1 MTQDNTADL
10 DQATDLLE
18 EARDVVESAFYRVR
32 DEELDADQLFEI
44 RIALQDACD
53 TIMLST
59 RHIERAQRAI
69 EPGEAE
75 PV

>member
-10 DQATDLLE
+10 DQASNMLE
-18 EARDVVESAFYRVR
+18 EARNTVESAFYRVR
-32 DEELDADQLFEI
+32 DEVLDADQLFEI

-59 RHIERAQRAI
+59 RHIERAQRAV
-69 EPGEAE
+69 EPGEPELA
-75 PV
+75 